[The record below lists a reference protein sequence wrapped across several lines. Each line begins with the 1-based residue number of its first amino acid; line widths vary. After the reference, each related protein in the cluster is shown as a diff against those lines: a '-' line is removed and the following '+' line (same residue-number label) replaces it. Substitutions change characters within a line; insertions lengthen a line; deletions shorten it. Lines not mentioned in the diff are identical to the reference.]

1 MLKHIN
7 SMQNIG
13 KEWLL
18 HALQP
23 LSDIERSILLML
35 LWWAWHIRNEVVHYK
50 PPPPMEASR
59 RFLVSYLDSLVGIKI
74 DLSLDVSKGKSF
86 VTYDNPSNW
95 STAFTREM
103 GPKWSAP
110 KAGWVKLS
118 SDGSYAKDGSAGA
131 VMVLRDDK
139 GEIIFSSCRQ
149 LFPCRDAL
157 EAELCACMEGLST
170 AMELA
175 TTDCM
180 NFLS

>member
-1 MLKHIN
+1 M
-7 SMQNIG
+7 
-13 KEWLL
+13 
-18 HALQP
+18 
-23 LSDIERSILLML
+23 
-35 LWWAWHIRNEVVHYK
+35 
-50 PPPPMEASR
+50 
-59 RFLVSYLDSLVGIKI
+59 SYLDSLVGIKI

-95 STAFTREM
+95 STAFTRET

-149 LFPCRDAL
+149 LFPCRGAL

-175 TTDCM
+175 MTDCM